1 MHTHTHTHLRTWQHT
16 TATSKRKHRISITPQ
31 MFLFSPKW
39 KQLFFFA
46 GFYNDLGLDAL
57 AVAESNGSV
66 VMVHAAPGFVKTSW
80 GTEMPW

>member
-1 MHTHTHTHLRTWQHT
+1 LAAQQR
-16 TATSKRKHRISITPQ
+16 ASASIAFQSPRHCAFFFEVETPN
-31 MFLFSPKW
+31 
-39 KQLFFFA
+39 FFFA

-57 AVAESNGSV
+57 ALAESNGSV